1 MDLKRDEKEWVQ
13 RIRGSRTLEKEENP
27 KKDPMKKIGGF
38 KEVAGMEEQKKLI
51 IEGFINVLNNREC
64 AEAYGI
70 VPPSL
75 LFYGP
80 SGCGKTFFAEN
91 LAGELGVNFIKV
103 VPDDIAST
111 WVHGTQEKI
120 CEIFRKAEE
129 EAPTILF
136 FDEFDA
142 MVPNRTDSDL
152 HNQNGE
158 VNEFLCKLNNASQKG
173 VYIIAA
179 TNHPESID
187 RALLRTGRID
197 EMIYIGMPE
206 KEARESLFRLL
217 LSKLPSDKDIDYGK
231 LADLTQGYNCSDIK
245 YIVQLASRRMFN
257 ASIAQ
262 KDQPY
267 KAITQ
272 TQLEDAISNK
282 TPSVTLNDLREYERI
297 RSKFSPKDIGSKQR
311 GIGYMIH

>member
-1 MDLKRDEKEWVQ
+1 MKRDEKEWVQ
-13 RIRGSRTLEKEENP
+13 RIRGSRTLEIEENP

-187 RALLRTGRID
+187 RAVLRTGRID